1 MKKILIRNAIAVVTP
16 KSPMSALES
25 IRCKDGNFS
34 TEHNSIIV
42 EDNKISAIGT
52 NLSCPDA
59 DEIIDATGC
68 IVYPGLIN
76 THHHL
81 MQCYARN
88 IPASQNMEL
97 FEWLGVIFQV
107 LSKVD
112 PEFMYTSMLVSGGE
126 LLKYGCTTLFDHQ
139 YSYPHLQCEELIDG
153 QFRGADELG
162 IRYIVGRGSITRDNR
177 HAGLA
182 PDAMVEPL
190 DHVLKTTARILEK
203 YNDKTPFAMHGAVV
217 APCSPFN
224 VDEDTMKESVA
235 LARSMGARL
244 HTHLCETMD
253 EEHFCLEQYGMRPMA
268 WMEKTGCL
276 GPDTWYAHG
285 IHFNDEELHLLA
297 QTGTGIAH
305 CPISNM
311 KLSSGVC
318 RIPEMIALGVPV
330 GLAVDGSGSN
340 DGSNLLEELRASFL
354 VHRLTSSY
362 NAPTGAQLLN
372 MATIGGAH
380 LLGID
385 SYTGSIEV
393 GKAADLFLVRADALE
408 DVGAFDDPL
417 AVFATVGY
425 KKPSVLT
432 MVNGKIVA
440 RNGHLTQLDE
450 GICAD
455 RARKCYERVKYTE

>member
-1 MKKILIRNAIAVVTP
+1 MKKILIRNAVAVVSP
-16 KSPMSALES
+16 KSPKSAIES

-34 TEHNSIIV
+34 TDNNSMII
-42 EDNKISAIGT
+42 DGNIISAIGKD
-52 NLSCPDA
+52 LLCPDA
-59 DEIIDATGC
+59 DEIIDATSC
-68 IVYPGLIN
+68 VVYPGLIN

-81 MQCYARN
+81 MQCFARN
-88 IPASQNMEL
+88 IPTSQNMEL
-97 FEWLGVIFQV
+97 FEWLSVIFQV

-112 PEFMYTSMLVSGGE
+112 PEYMYTSMLVSGGE

-139 YSYPHLQCEELIDG
+139 YSYPNLQCENLIDE

-162 IRYIVGRGSITRDNR
+162 IRYFIGRGSITRDNK
-177 HAGLA
+177 HFGLA

-190 DHVLKTTARILEK
+190 DHVIKTTAHILEK
-203 YNDKTPFAMHGAVV
+203 YNDNIPFAMHGAVV

-224 VDEDTMKESVA
+224 VDEDTMIESVA

-244 HTHLCETMD
+244 HTHLCETLD
-253 EEHFCLEQYGMRPMA
+253 EERFCIEQYGMRPMA

-285 IHFNDEELHLLA
+285 IHFNTEELMLLA

-318 RIPEMIALGVPV
+318 RIPEMISLGVPV
-330 GLAVDGSGSN
+330 SLAVDGSGSN
-340 DGSNLLEELRASFL
+340 DGSDLLEELRCAFL

-380 LLGID
+380 ILGID
-385 SYTGSIEV
+385 SYTGSLEV
-393 GKAADLFLVRADALE
+393 GKAADLFLIRTDALE

-417 AVFATVGY
+417 AVLATVGY
-425 KKPSVLT
+425 KKPTLLT
-432 MVNGKIVA
+432 MVNGKIVSK
-440 RNGHLTQLDE
+440 NGHLTQIDE
-450 GICAD
+450 AKSSQL
-455 RARKCYERVKYTE
+455 AKKCYDRVKYTN